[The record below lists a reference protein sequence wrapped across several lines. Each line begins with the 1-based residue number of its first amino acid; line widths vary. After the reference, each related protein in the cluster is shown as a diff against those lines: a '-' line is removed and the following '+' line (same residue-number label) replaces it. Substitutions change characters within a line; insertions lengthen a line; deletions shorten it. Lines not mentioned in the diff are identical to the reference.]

1 MRVLEQHLYLITL
14 LSKIWFLLQW
24 HQVKGETFNGTWTYF
39 LKIVTFDLH
48 LFSLVTFSSSSFIK
62 TNINPKAFV
71 CKMVWIWWRISWLI
85 TGKFA
90 SNKTLRSVLP
100 PSLPLS
106 VSLSVSLLQI
116 WKRKFRD
123 LSEQFIPTESPSVTE
138 KFMIEKYRSGQVNKD
153 QLNIPSEQRFQY
165 SLLLMVQIWSWCD

>member
-71 CKMVWIWWRISWLI
+71 CRMVWIWWRISWLI

-100 PSLPLS
+100 PSLCLS
-106 VSLSVSLLQI
+106 LCLSASNMKKEIPWFVWTIYPDWVTFCHWEVYDREVSI
-116 WKRKFRD
+116 WA
-123 LSEQFIPTESPSVTE
+123 S
-138 KFMIEKYRSGQVNKD
+138 
-153 QLNIPSEQRFQY
+153 
-165 SLLLMVQIWSWCD
+165 

>member
-71 CKMVWIWWRISWLI
+71 CRMVWIWWRISWLI

-90 SNKTLRSVLP
+90 SNKTLRSVL
-100 PSLPLS
+100 
-106 VSLSVSLLQI
+106 SLSASNMKKEIPWFVWTI
-116 WKRKFRD
+116 YRD
-123 LSEQFIPTESPSVTE
+123 CESPSVTE

>member
-1 MRVLEQHLYLITL
+1 MAPSEGRN
-14 LSKIWFLLQW
+14 LQW
-24 HQVKGETFNGTWTYF
+24 YVNIF

-85 TGKFA
+85 TGKFP
-90 SNKTLRSVLP
+90 SNKTLRSVLY
-100 PSLPLS
+100 L
-106 VSLSVSLLQI
+106 SLSFSRSLLQI

-123 LSEQFIPTESPSVTE
+123 LSEQFIVTESPSVTE
-138 KFMIEKYRSGQVNKD
+138 NFMIEKYRSGQVNKD

-165 SLLLMVQIWSWCD
+165 SLLLMVQIWSGCD